1 MELLS
6 RLFAPR
12 RRRNQQEIAGRA
24 AEVVEHVLYDIGI
37 DRFLNG
43 SMMLDARLR
52 LRFFAVTAPTGT
64 PPFAIVPLRELPEA
78 LVLRAYVADVG
89 LDATAVSR
97 FVPLLVEG
105 LMRELLERSPALR
118 ALPPRRTLH

>member
-1 MELLS
+1 MLS

-52 LRFFAVTAPTGT
+52 LRFFAVTAPAGA

-78 LVLRAYVADVG
+78 LVLRAYVDDVG

-105 LMRELLERSPALR
+105 LMRELLARSPALR

>member
-52 LRFFAVTAPTGT
+52 LRFFAVTAPTGA